1 MVAAQNCDHY
11 LVVRNGE
18 ACACA
23 RARAWLVG
31 CVVSGCAHWPF
42 NRVEQDQQVRDH
54 EGLGS
59 LPFFLFLPEITF
71 DLGVD
76 VEMSWFLIYF

>member
-1 MVAAQNCDHY
+1 MVAAQSCDHY
-11 LVVRNGE
+11 LVVRSGRGVGE
-18 ACACA
+18 ACVRA

-42 NRVEQDQQVRDH
+42 NRVEQDQQVR

-59 LPFFLFLPEITF
+59 LPFFLF
-71 DLGVD
+71 
-76 VEMSWFLIYF
+76 